1 MLCEARRIEVFL
13 SFWYSSKKL
22 LTKSPV
28 SGSRDAVGS
37 SRRRTDG
44 SLIIDLAR
52 LTLFFCPEESSPVI
66 LLINSLSLNFS
77 LRLSI
82 FIPSFYTS

>member
-1 MLCEARRIEVFL
+1 MLCEARRIEVLF

-37 SRRRTDG
+37 SRSKTEG
-44 SLIIDLAR
+44 SFIIDLAR
-52 LTLFFCPEESSPVI
+52 LTLFFWPEESSPVI
-66 LLINSLSLNFS
+66 LLINSLSLSFS
-77 LRLSI
+77 LR
-82 FIPSFYTS
+82 